1 MGRPSAVTGF
11 ARLLAMIPWIAAHD
25 GPTVDEVCA
34 RFDIPRKQLL
44 ADLDVLPFVGL
55 YPYTPDQLVEVLVED
70 ERVWIRYAPMFE
82 RPLRLTPDQALALV
96 AAGSTLLAVPGAEH
110 EGPLARGLDK
120 LRGLL
125 GITTDAAVDVVL
137 GAASAEVLD
146 LLQQAAHDQ
155 RPVEITYYAHNRDER
170 TERVIEPWRVF
181 ADQGQWYV
189 HAWCRSARGERL
201 FRIDRIEQATAGEG
215 RFEHAV
221 TSDDLGVFSPDVD
234 DPRVVLELQ
243 PGAHWVV
250 EQYPV
255 EAVEVGDDGLRRV
268 TLAVSAAPWLA
279 RLLLRLGRDAR
290 VVEAPGDLGR
300 VGADAAAR
308 ILARYTDAPPT

>member
-1 MGRPSAVTGF
+1 MGRPSAVTNL

-25 GPTVDEVCA
+25 GPTVDEVCL
-34 RFDIPRKQLL
+34 RFDIGRKQLL

-70 ERVWIRYAPMFE
+70 DRVWIRYAPMFE

-96 AAGSTLLAVPGAEH
+96 AAGSTLLAVPGAERD
-110 EGPLARGLDK
+110 GPLARGLAK
-120 LRGLL
+120 LRAVL
-125 GITTDAAVDVVL
+125 GITADAAVEVVL

-146 LLQQAAHDQ
+146 LLQASAHEHV
-155 RPVEITYYAHNRDER
+155 PVQITYYAHNRDER

-189 HAWCRSARGERL
+189 QAWCRSAMGERL
-201 FRIDRIEQATAGEG
+201 FRVDRIESARRETGS
-215 RFEHAV
+215 FEHPV
-221 TSDDLGVFSPDVD
+221 SPEDLGVFSPDAD
-234 DPRVVLELQ
+234 DPRIVLELEPAAQ
-243 PGAHWVV
+243 WVI

-255 EAVEVGDDGLRRV
+255 ETVEDAGDGRRRV

-279 RLLLRLGRDAR
+279 RLLLRLGHDAR
-290 VVEAPGDLGR
+290 IVTAPTELADVGR
-300 VGADAAAR
+300 DAAAR
-308 ILARYTDAPPT
+308 ILARYRT